1 MVNADIRNLLQ
12 QEESGVRKPSFKWYK
27 TMASKKI
34 IILGIESTAHTF
46 GCGIV
51 DEYGSILADT
61 RAVYVPEKGGIHP
74 REAAQHHSTYGPK
87 VVKEALLKA
96 NISMRDI
103 SAIAI
108 ALGPG
113 LGPCLRSGATIAR
126 ALAVYFS
133 KPLIPVNHA
142 VAHIE
147 IGKKLTGAKDPLIV
161 YVSGGNTIIAAF
173 SGGRYRVFGETLDIA
188 LGNCLDVFARE
199 IGLAPPYIVE
209 GLHVVDKCAEK
220 GEEIIDLP
228 YVVKGEDLSYSGLLT
243 AALRKAKEPGVKLE
257 DLCLSFRENAYN
269 MLVEAAER
277 ALAHTKK
284 KEVLLTGGVGAS
296 PILQEKLRLMV
307 REHNAELYI
316 TPKKYMGDNGVMVAW
331 TGVLLYKSGITVNVK
346 ESFIKQRWRLDEV
359 DIPWQK

>member
-1 MVNADIRNLLQ
+1 MV
-12 QEESGVRKPSFKWYK
+12 
-27 TMASKKI
+27 SKRTI
-34 IILGIESTAHTF
+34 VLGIESTAHTF

-51 DEYGSILADT
+51 DDEGNILADV
-61 RAVYVPEKGGIHP
+61 RSVYVPEKGGIHP
-74 REAAQHHSTYGPK
+74 REAAQHHSTHCSE
-87 VVKEALLKA
+87 VVKKALAEAH
-96 NISMRDI
+96 ISIDKV

-113 LGPCLRSGATIAR
+113 LGPCLRSGAVIAR
-126 ALAVYFS
+126 ALAVHFS
-133 KPLIPVNHA
+133 KPLLPVNHA

-147 IGKKLTGAKDPLIV
+147 IGKMLTGAKDPLIV

-188 LGNCLDVFARE
+188 LGNCLDVFARKL
-199 IGLAPPYIVE
+199 GLAPPYIIE
-209 GLHVVDKCAEK
+209 GLHVVDKYAEK
-220 GEEIIDLP
+220 GEKIIDLP

-243 AALRKAKEPGVKLE
+243 AALRKAREPGVRIE

-296 PILQEKLRLMV
+296 PILQGKLKLMAK
-307 REHNAELYI
+307 EHQAKLYI
-316 TPKKYMGDNGVMVAW
+316 TPKKYMGDNGVMIAW
-331 TGVLLYKSGITVNVK
+331 TGVLLYKSGITVDVK

-359 DIPWQK
+359 DIPWIS

>member
-1 MVNADIRNLLQ
+1 MV
-12 QEESGVRKPSFKWYK
+12 
-27 TMASKKI
+27 SKKTI
-34 IILGIESTAHTF
+34 VLGIESTAHTF

-51 DEYGSILADT
+51 DNEGNILADV
-61 RAVYVPEKGGIHP
+61 RSVYVPEKGGIHP
-74 REAAQHHSTYGPK
+74 REAAQHHSTHGPE
-87 VVKEALLKA
+87 VVKKALTEAH
-96 NISMRDI
+96 ISIDKV

-113 LGPCLRSGATIAR
+113 LGPCLRSGAVIAR
-126 ALAVYFS
+126 ALAVHFS
-133 KPLIPVNHA
+133 KPLLPVNHA

-147 IGKKLTGAKDPLIV
+147 IGKMLTGAKDPLIV

-199 IGLAPPYIVE
+199 LGLAPPYIIE
-209 GLHVVDKCAEK
+209 GFHVVDKYAKK
-220 GEEIIDLP
+220 GEKIIDLP

-243 AALRKAKEPGVKLE
+243 AALRKAREPGIRIE

-296 PILQEKLRLMV
+296 PILQEKLKLMAK
-307 REHNAELYI
+307 EHQAKLYI
-316 TPKKYMGDNGVMVAW
+316 TPKKYMGDNGVMIAW
-331 TGVLLYKSGITVNVK
+331 TGVLLYKSGITVDVK

-359 DIPWQK
+359 DIPWIS

>member
-1 MVNADIRNLLQ
+1 MVQ
-12 QEESGVRKPSFKWYK
+12 
-27 TMASKKI
+27 TMDPKRI
-34 IILGIESTAHTF
+34 IVLGIESTAHTF

-51 DEYGSILADT
+51 DDKGNILADAK
-61 RAVYVPEKGGIHP
+61 AVYVPEKGGIHP
-74 REAAQHHSTYGPK
+74 REAAQHHSTYGPEVIRK
-87 VVKEALLKA
+87 ALTEAHV
-96 NISMRDI
+96 SMDEI
-103 SAIAI
+103 SAIAV

-126 ALAVYFS
+126 ALAIYFS
-133 KPLIPVNHA
+133 KPLLPVNHA

-147 IGKKLTGAKDPLIV
+147 IGKMLTGARDPLIV

-199 IGLAPPYIVE
+199 LGLAPPYIVE
-209 GLHVVDKCAEK
+209 GLHVVDKYAEK
-220 GEEIIDLP
+220 GEKIIDLP

-243 AALRKAKEPGVKLE
+243 AALRKAKEPGVRIE

-284 KEVLLTGGVGAS
+284 REVLLTGGVGAS
-296 PILQEKLRLMV
+296 PILQKKLKLMAE
-307 REHNAELYI
+307 EHQAKLYI
-316 TPKKYMGDNGVMVAW
+316 TPKKYMGDNGVMIAW
-331 TGVLLYKSGITVNVK
+331 TGVLLYKSGITIDVK
-346 ESFIKQRWRLDEV
+346 ESFIRQRWRLDEV
-359 DIPWQK
+359 DIPWIS

>member
-1 MVNADIRNLLQ
+1 MV
-12 QEESGVRKPSFKWYK
+12 KK
-27 TMASKKI
+27 TI
-34 IILGIESTAHTF
+34 VLGIESTAHTF

-51 DEYGSILADT
+51 DEDGTILADV
-61 RAVYVPEKGGIHP
+61 RDIYVPEKGGIHP
-74 REAAQHHSTYGPK
+74 REAAQHHSKVGPL
-87 VVKEALLKA
+87 VIRQALKQAGL
-96 NISMRDI
+96 SMESI
-103 SAIAI
+103 SAVAI

-126 ALAVYFS
+126 ALATYFS

-147 IGKKLTGAKDPLIV
+147 IGRMLTGAKDPLVV
-161 YVSGGNTIIAAF
+161 YVSGGNTLIAAF

-199 IGLAPPYIVE
+199 AGLAPPYIVE
-209 GLHVVDKCAEK
+209 GKHVIDKYAEK
-220 GEEIIDLP
+220 GSKYVELP

-243 AALRKAKEPGVKLE
+243 AALRKLRDSNVAIE

-284 KEVLLTGGVGAS
+284 REVLLTGGVAAS
-296 PILQEKLRLMV
+296 PILQEKLKVMAK
-307 REHNAELYI
+307 EHEATLCV
-316 TPKKYMGDNGVMVAW
+316 TPKKYAGDNGVMIAW
-331 TGVLLYKSGITVNVK
+331 TGSLLFKYNVVINV
-346 ESFIKQRWRLDEV
+346 EGAIISQRWRLDEV
-359 DIPWQK
+359 NILWMK